1 MADRD
6 DGRDYSDDL
15 RQVLIQGRWRC
26 WTPNTGQD
34 GLDGVDDR
42 LSLSLEIWLQD
53 GRESSAPLS

>member
-42 LSLSLEIWLQD
+42 LSLSLEIRL
-53 GRESSAPLS
+53 RERKFSTLVVV